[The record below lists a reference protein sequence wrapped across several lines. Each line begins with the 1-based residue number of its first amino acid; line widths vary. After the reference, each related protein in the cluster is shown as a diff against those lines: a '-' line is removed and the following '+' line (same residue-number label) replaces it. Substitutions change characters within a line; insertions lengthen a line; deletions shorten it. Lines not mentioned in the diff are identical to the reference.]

1 MNQRENG
8 LETNGY
14 AERVRKKG
22 ENRNIYSGSKNCLDV
37 WMFFT
42 KVNNPTHLLTWALT
56 CECMKESPYH
66 RLSMGSRVKRIGYDL
81 KK

>member
-1 MNQRENG
+1 M
-8 LETNGY
+8 
-14 AERVRKKG
+14 G
-22 ENRNIYSGSKNCLDV
+22 ESPIDPLSIYSGSKNRPDV

-66 RLSMGSRVKRIGYDL
+66 RLSMGPRVKRTG
-81 KK
+81 

>member
-1 MNQRENG
+1 MRKSTVLT
-8 LETNGY
+8 LERQGSWVT
-14 AERVRKKG
+14 AAK
-22 ENRNIYSGSKNCLDV
+22 YSGSKNRPDV

-66 RLSMGSRVKRIGYDL
+66 RLSMGPRVKRTG
-81 KK
+81 

>member
-1 MNQRENG
+1 MSLDSQQDPPSAFKLWVFWGPWQEYHY
-8 LETNGY
+8 L
-14 AERVRKKG
+14 
-22 ENRNIYSGSKNCLDV
+22 YSGSKNCLDV

-66 RLSMGSRVKRIGYDL
+66 RLSMGPRVKRIG
-81 KK
+81 